1 VGEIQTNETT
11 IPPPHVSQNTFIEVA
26 HRTYEVYNFIVQI
39 IAHILQITIFQQDP
53 TIANQYAILISWL
66 IPLSAVYIILTL
78 ATSFKK
84 ILGYAIAAGWIFII
98 LMLILARVG

>member
-1 VGEIQTNETT
+1 MQLITE
-11 IPPPHVSQNTFIEVA
+11 A
-26 HRTYEVYNFIVQI
+26 
-39 IAHILQITIFQQDP
+39 LQQSIFKADP
-53 TIANQYAILISWL
+53 QLAKEYATLISWL

-98 LMLILARVG
+98 LMLILAKVG

>member
-11 IPPPHVSQNTFIEVA
+11 IPPPHVSQNTFVEVA
-26 HRTYEVYNFIVQI
+26 HWAYDAYNFLVQV

-53 TIANQYAILISWL
+53 TIASQYATLISWL

-98 LMLILARVG
+98 LMLILSKVG